1 MLEHLKAENEYT
13 QTLTKHLQDSEE
25 GKGDGVVTKLYEEML
40 SRIQETDFT
49 TPRPDKEYLYYSRT
63 IKGQAYTVHCR
74 APRADQLNV
83 LWNESMTDE
92 ERAAAAVLQDEQVIL
107 DVNKLAEGKPY
118 CSTGSVKKSPSQ
130 KLLAYAVDF
139 SGDEKCLLYVK
150 DLATDEIVHED
161 PDLEIYGSLQWGPD
175 DHQLFYLKQD
185 AAQRPYQVWRRTLSS
200 PSGGDKAVEDEM
212 LFEELDDLNWLGFY
226 KSKDGKYLFV
236 ETSSKETTEIHYLDL
251 QDPSAKLQC
260 IAPKRPKVLYEVEHR
275 EGQWWISSNV
285 GGLPNMAL
293 FTAPAIPNS
302 QDEWKLVTD
311 SDGNT
316 LFDGGYTRSLDHV
329 VCFSNHVVAS
339 GREGGLPRVWII
351 GMNKDKT
358 VKSFEMLQFAEEAYD
373 AGLGTNHEY
382 DTDKVVV
389 AYDSMV
395 TPTQSLEID
404 LNDTSQRTV
413 LKEKVVPGYKKELYG
428 CERLTVTSR
437 DGKAEIP
444 VSIVFRKDVME
455 QHVSSGKPVPVHLYG
470 YGSYGA
476 CMEADF
482 VSTRLPLLER
492 GMVYVI
498 AHVRGGG
505 EMGRIWYEEPNGAK
519 YLCKKN
525 TFNDF
530 VDVAKWLIEDRKL
543 ASPDL
548 LSCEGRS
555 AGGLLIGSSINQAPE
570 LFKAAVLGVPFVDV
584 VATMVDA
591 SIPLTAPEW
600 EEWGQFVGRAIR
612 VCFLCCCFLLI

>member
-1 MLEHLKAENEYT
+1 MRDEKRENEEVLNHLKVENEYT

-25 GKGDGVVTKLYEEML
+25 GKGDGVVSKLYDEML
-40 SRIQETDFT
+40 SRIQETDYT
-49 TPRPDKEYLYYSRT
+49 TPRPDKDYLYYSRT
-63 IKGQAYTVHCR
+63 LKGKAYTVHCR
-74 APRADQLNV
+74 APRAKIDL
-83 LWNESMTDE
+83 LWKDDMTDE
-92 ERAAAAVLQDEQVIL
+92 DKAVSPVLKGEEVIL
-107 DVNKLAEGKPY
+107 DVNKLAEGQSY

-139 SGDEKCLLYVK
+139 SGNEKCLLYVK
-150 DLATDEIVHED
+150 DLATDKIVHED
-161 PDLEIYGSLQWGPD
+161 PELEIAGSLQWGVD
-175 DHQLFYLKQD
+175 DSELFYLKQD
-185 AAQRPYQVWRRTLSS
+185 AAQRPYQVWRRRLS
-200 PSGGDKAVEDEM
+200 GETVQDEM

-251 QDPSAKLQC
+251 EDPEATLKCVALRRS
-260 IAPKRPKVLYEVEHR
+260 KVLYEVEHR

-302 QDEWKLVTD
+302 HEEWKLVPD
-311 SDGNT
+311 KDGRT
-316 LFDGGYTRSLDHV
+316 LFVGGYTRSLDHV

-339 GREGGLPRVWII
+339 GREGGLPRVWVI
-351 GMNKDKT
+351 GLDKDKS
-358 VKSFEMLQFAEEAYD
+358 VMSFEMLQFEEAAYD

-382 DTDKVVV
+382 ETDKVVV
-389 AYDSMV
+389 SYDSMV
-395 TPTQSLEID
+395 TPTQSMEID
-404 LNDTSQRTV
+404 LNDTSQRKV
-413 LKEKVVPGYKKELYG
+413 LKERSVPGYNKEQYD

-455 QHVSSGKPVPVHLYG
+455 KHVSTGSPIPVHLYG
-470 YGSYGA
+470 YGSYGS

-505 EMGRIWYEEPNGAK
+505 EMGRIWYEEPSK
-519 YLCKKN
+519 CSKLCISTLHSK
-525 TFNDF
+525 
-530 VDVAKWLIEDRKL
+530 
-543 ASPDL
+543 
-548 LSCEGRS
+548 
-555 AGGLLIGSSINQAPE
+555 
-570 LFKAAVLGVPFVDV
+570 
-584 VATMVDA
+584 
-591 SIPLTAPEW
+591 
-600 EEWGQFVGRAIR
+600 
-612 VCFLCCCFLLI
+612 